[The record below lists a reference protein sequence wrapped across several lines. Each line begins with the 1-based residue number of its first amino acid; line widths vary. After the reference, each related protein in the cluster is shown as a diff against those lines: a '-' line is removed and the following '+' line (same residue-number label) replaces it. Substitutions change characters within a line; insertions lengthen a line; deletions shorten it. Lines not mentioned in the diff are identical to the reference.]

1 MARGLAGLLGVR
13 SSPALTLCSH
23 LILELLAELQG
34 DSEEDQGVVEPGDH

>member
-1 MARGLAGLLGVR
+1 MDRGLAGLLGVR